1 MSAASTRR
9 DVGRATSMPSTREM
23 NTEDDGAGWLSA
35 AIGCRGRVLW
45 GAASYAMCDLV
56 RSGVSTRVTSKVCG
70 NCHLACYDSV
80 MSESTRPSEVFAGR
94 LRAARE
100 KRGLNQGEL
109 ASRAGLQ
116 ASAISHFETATRKP
130 SFDNLRR
137 LADALDVT
145 TDYLLGRVT
154 DSQVLAG
161 ADKLYRDLDRLT
173 ANDRDIAKDFL
184 EMLADKAG
192 DRGNKERR

>member
-1 MSAASTRR
+1 M
-9 DVGRATSMPSTREM
+9 
-23 NTEDDGAGWLSA
+23 
-35 AIGCRGRVLW
+35 
-45 GAASYAMCDLV
+45 
-56 RSGVSTRVTSKVCG
+56 
-70 NCHLACYDSV
+70 
-80 MSESTRPSEVFAGR
+80 
-94 LRAARE
+94 
-100 KRGLNQGEL
+100 NQGEL

-116 ASAISHFETATRKP
+116 ASAISHFETGTRKP

-173 ANDRDIAKDFL
+173 ANDRDIARDFL